1 MKRVLIVDDDTFK
14 RDNIVSLLSKMS
26 GEYNVVA
33 EKALNPGL
41 RRLLS
46 ETFDIILLDMSLPVF
61 DLSET
66 DNFESFGGLTF
77 LREMKRKRIK
87 TPTIIITQYEI
98 FGEGSAQY
106 TSESIN
112 DMCKSEFSN
121 YVDLIVYS
129 SLNNAW
135 KEKLVKTLGVI

>member
-61 DLSET
+61 DLS
-66 DNFESFGGLTF
+66 D
-77 LREMKRKRIK
+77 
-87 TPTIIITQYEI
+87 PQ
-98 FGEGSAQY
+98 GEQPQPGKDQ
-106 TSESIN
+106 
-112 DMCKSEFSN
+112 
-121 YVDLIVYS
+121 
-129 SLNNAW
+129 
-135 KEKLVKTLGVI
+135 G